1 MEVKRPVDKIRA
13 VFPGDPMLAK
23 NSMEASV
30 RSGQPAEP
38 PGAGGGCVGGVG
50 LSPSCSAA
58 QHRGAQCGC
67 AILGL
72 GKSPCL
78 SRKEPNICHG
88 EL

>member
-38 PGAGGGCVGGVG
+38 PGAGGGRRRG
-50 LSPSCSAA
+50 LAFLPPA
-58 QHRGAQCGC
+58 QLLSTQALRVDAQFWGWGR
-67 AILGL
+67 A
-72 GKSPCL
+72 
-78 SRKEPNICHG
+78 RV
-88 EL
+88 